1 MKKLMGK
8 ELQLCINAQLVIF
21 VAMAVLVMIPSWPP
35 AAGFIYAISGIATI
49 FPRTLAN
56 KDMEYTALL
65 PVRKRD
71 IVTGKTLL
79 VCIAEIVSLLVAAGG
94 SLLRNF
100 VFNVIPEDAGSAAY
114 SAAVAPN
121 FSLFGFTIFAYGL
134 VNLILLPLYYRD
146 PYKKLT
152 APMLLS
158 LFGFMAVEAAASLL
172 VAFVPVFRNYDQI
185 GWITQLSTLGGGIIA
200 FVLLTLL
207 GMVLAQKKFEK
218 IDL

>member
-1 MKKLMGK
+1 MKKLIGK

-21 VAMAVLVMIPSWPP
+21 VAMAALVMIPSWPP
-35 AAGFIYAISGIATI
+35 AAAFIYAISGIATI

-71 IVTGKTLL
+71 IVTGKTWL
-79 VCIAEIVSLLVAAGG
+79 VCIAEIVSLLIAGG
-94 SLLRNF
+94 ASLIRIF
-100 VFNVIPEDAGSAAY
+100 VFNIAPADAGEAAY

-152 APMLLS
+152 APMLVS
-158 LFGFMAVEAAASLL
+158 LIGFMVVEAAASLMI
-172 VAFVPVFRNYDQI
+172 AFVPIFRNYDQI
-185 GWITQLSTLGGGIIA
+185 GWITQLSTFGAGIIA
-200 FVLLTLL
+200 FILLTVL
-207 GMVLAQKKFEK
+207 GNVLAQKKFEK